1 MLPVNEAQ
9 RIVLDRAV
17 PRGATVCPLAHVRG
31 RVLAVDLLADRDLP
45 AFPKSMMDGIAVATG
60 PAVQFTI
67 VDEIPAG
74 RMPTRAIKPGEAAR
88 IMTGA
93 CLPEGADTV
102 VPVEECEFDRD
113 HVTIRQSPR
122 PGQHVQPVGREMR
135 LGEVIVPAW
144 TVLNPAAIG
153 VLATVGCIT
162 PHVYPMP
169 TLAVL
174 TTGDEVV
181 EPANRPGPVQLR
193 NSNGPM
199 LVVQAGPACTE
210 VRYLGIAGD
219 QSHELKAK
227 ISSGLS
233 ADVLVL
239 SGGVS
244 MGTRDLVPGV
254 LQELEVE
261 SHFHKVAMKPG
272 KPLFFGS
279 RGNTLVFGLP
289 GNPVSSF
296 VGFELFV
303 RPALR
308 KLAGHRSPLPGSLRL
323 PLAEPFRHR
332 SDRPTYHPAHVAP
345 AEVGESVR
353 PLPWSGS
360 PDLKGL
366 VAANALAVLPAGEH
380 EYRAGEVVTV
390 IRLPE

>member
-1 MLPVNEAQ
+1 MLPVDEAQ
-9 RIVLDRAV
+9 RLVLDRAV
-17 PRGATVCPLAHVRG
+17 PRGAAVCPLGHARG
-31 RVLAVDLLADRDLP
+31 RVLAGDVLADRDLP
-45 AFPKSMMDGIAVATG
+45 AFPKSMMDGIAIASGDSISFMV
-60 PAVQFTI
+60 
-67 VDEIPAG
+67 VDEIAAG
-74 RMPTRAIKPGEAAR
+74 RMPTRAIRPGEAAR

-93 CLPEGADTV
+93 CLPDGADAV
-102 VPVEECEFDRD
+102 VPVEECEFDQDR
-113 HVTIRQSPR
+113 VTIRQTPR
-122 PGQHVQPVGREMR
+122 QGQHVQPIGREMR
-135 LGEVIVPAW
+135 LGEVVVPAW
-144 TVLNPAAIG
+144 TILNPASIG

-162 PHVYPMP
+162 PIVFPLP

-181 EPANRPGPVQLR
+181 EPSNRPGPVQLR

-199 LVVQAGPACTE
+199 LVAQAGPSSAE
-210 VRYLGIAGD
+210 VRYLGIASD
-219 QSHELKAK
+219 QTHDLKAK
-227 ISSGLS
+227 ITAGLA

-279 RGNTLVFGLP
+279 RGSTQVFGLP

-308 KLAGHRSPLPGSLRL
+308 KLAGHRSPLPVQVTL
-323 PLAEPFRHR
+323 PLAEAFRHR
-332 SDRPTYHPAHVAP
+332 SDRPTYHPAMIASG
-345 AEVGESVR
+345 EVGETVC

-366 VAANALAVLPAGEH
+366 VGANALAVFPAGEC
-380 EYRAGEVVTV
+380 EYRAGEAVTT